1 MRFLRPLVL
10 TAFACALGASSAA
23 AAPPTPIPGGANQV
37 NALSG
42 AAGQTLF
49 NGIVRFKVV
58 ELRDATAA
66 DHPEAALPGPDKRV
80 MVMTALIRNGAHA
93 NFAELLSY
101 TLADNDDVTFEI
113 PGYLIKPSPL
123 NIIQGGAARQRALF
137 LVDTAFHPTKL
148 VVQCPTCSTSHPFRA
163 FRIKL

>member
-1 MRFLRPLVL
+1 MRFLRPLAL
-10 TAFACALGASSAA
+10 TALACGLSASSAV
-23 AAPPTPIPGGANQV
+23 AAPPTPVPGGANQV

-80 MVMTALIRNGAHA
+80 MVMTVLVRNGAHA
-93 NFAELLSY
+93 NFAELLNY
-101 TLADNDDVTFEI
+101 TLADADDVTFQI
-113 PGYLIKPSPL
+113 PSYLIKPNPL
-123 NIIQGGAARQRALF
+123 NIIQGGAARQRSLF

-148 VVQCPTCSTSHPFRA
+148 IVQCPTCSTTHPFRA